1 MNLRERRLRRPR
13 DGLTDRPHERV
24 RLEPPQLMAHHSSE
38 RRERG
43 RGDGF
48 PHRPVAA
55 GPGRTRQT
63 YARRQLADSPLVDG
77 ALAVSPSS
85 LYTHSFHAS
94 LTDQLAAPFGQTG
107 VSVLAGSPT
116 DDPGAR
122 SVKTGEASTL
132 TITNRPVPE
141 LVLYTDASYYE
152 ADEVATTGV
161 VIEDAD
167 GRVLHTAG
175 VELSGVSDSVAA
187 ERYALAHGLA
197 ETTHYFGRAHVQ
209 AYADCNAVIEQIRLP
224 DRRSGPA
231 RRALRDALTEM
242 HVVRFDHINRA
253 SNVHAD
259 SVATYTA
266 DLIRK

>member
-1 MNLRERRLRRPR
+1 
-13 DGLTDRPHERV
+13 
-24 RLEPPQLMAHHSSE
+24 MAHHSGE

-43 RGDGF
+43 PGGRF
-48 PHRPVAA
+48 PHRPVAT
-55 GPGRTRQT
+55 GPGGTQQA
-63 YARRQLADSPLVDG
+63 YARRRLADSPLVDG
-77 ALAVSPSS
+77 VLAVSRSS

-94 LTDQLAAPFGQTG
+94 LTDQLDAPFGPTG
-107 VSVLAGSPT
+107 VSVIAGSSA
-116 DDPGAR
+116 DDSGSRQSAE
-122 SVKTGEASTL
+122 TGEAGTL

-141 LVLYTDASYYE
+141 LVLYTDASYYQ

-161 VIEDAD
+161 VIEDGD

-187 ERYALAHGLA
+187 ERYALAHGLM
-197 ETTHYFGRAHVQ
+197 ETTHYFGRAHIQ
-209 AYADCNAVIEQIRLP
+209 AYADCNAVIEQVRSP

>member
-1 MNLRERRLRRPR
+1 
-13 DGLTDRPHERV
+13 
-24 RLEPPQLMAHHSSE
+24 MAHHSGD
-38 RRERG
+38 RGERG
-43 RGDGF
+43 RGGEF
-48 PHRPVAA
+48 PHRPVAT
-55 GPGRTRQT
+55 GSGRTQQA
-63 YARRQLADSPLVDG
+63 YARRRLADSPLVDG
-77 ALAVSPSS
+77 ALAVSRSS

-94 LTDQLAAPFGQTG
+94 LTDQLAAPFGPTG
-107 VSVLAGSPT
+107 VSVLVGRPA
-116 DDPGAR
+116 DDPGGRR
-122 SVKTGEASTL
+122 SAETGEANTL

-141 LVLYTDASYYE
+141 LVLYTDASYYQ

-175 VELSGVSDSVAA
+175 VELSGVTDSVTA
-187 ERYALAHGLA
+187 ERYALAHGLV

-209 AYADCNAVIEQIRLP
+209 AYADCNAVIEQVRSP
-224 DRRSGPA
+224 DRRPGPA
-231 RRALRDALTEM
+231 RRALRDALSET

>member
-1 MNLRERRLRRPR
+1 
-13 DGLTDRPHERV
+13 
-24 RLEPPQLMAHHSSE
+24 MAHHSGDRGE
-38 RRERG
+38 CG
-43 RGDGF
+43 RGGGF
-48 PHRPVAA
+48 PHRQVAT
-55 GPGRTRQT
+55 GSDRTQQA
-63 YARRQLADSPLVDG
+63 YARRRLVDSPLVDG
-77 ALAVSPSS
+77 ALAVSRSS

-94 LTDQLAAPFGQTG
+94 LTDQLAEPFGPTG
-107 VSVLAGSPT
+107 VSVLAGRPGE
-116 DDPGAR
+116 DPGSRR
-122 SVKTGEASTL
+122 SAETGGANTL

-141 LVLYTDASYYE
+141 LVLYTDASYYQ

-175 VELSGVSDSVAA
+175 VELSGVTDSVTA
-187 ERYALAHGLA
+187 ERHALAHGLV

-209 AYADCNAVIEQIRLP
+209 AYADCNAVIEQVRSP
-224 DRRSGPA
+224 DHQPGPA
-231 RRALRDALTEM
+231 RQALRDALTEI